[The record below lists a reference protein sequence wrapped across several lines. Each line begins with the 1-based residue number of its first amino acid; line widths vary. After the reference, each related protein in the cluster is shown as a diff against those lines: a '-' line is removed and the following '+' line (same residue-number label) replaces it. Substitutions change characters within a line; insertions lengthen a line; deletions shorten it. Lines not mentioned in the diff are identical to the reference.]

1 MDKLEIV
8 KNRLFET
15 NASLVVMFSNGEIKE
30 YFNKRVIDI
39 VSILKENKDGLKDAI
54 VADKIIGKVAAT
66 LMTKAGVKKVYSKI
80 LSKFGKDVFDNNNIP
95 YEYDIIT
102 EYVINNE
109 KTGMCPMENK
119 FKDEEDLDVIYDF
132 FCKINVIKKKANY
145 FKNSLLF

>member
-39 VSILKENKDGLKDAI
+39 VSILKVNKEGLKDAI

-80 LSKFGKDVFDNNNIP
+80 LSKFGKVVFDNNNIP

-132 FCKINVIKKKANY
+132 FVK
-145 FKNSLLF
+145 

>member
-39 VSILKENKDGLKDAI
+39 VSILKVNKEGLKDAI

-66 LMTKAGVKKVYSKI
+66 LMTKAGVKKVYSKT

-109 KTGMCPMENK
+109 KIGMCPMENK

-132 FCKINVIKKKANY
+132 FVK
-145 FKNSLLF
+145 

>member
-132 FCKINVIKKKANY
+132 FVK
-145 FKNSLLF
+145 